1 MRATGLSVQAIQ
13 AQFVMRMNGT
23 TPAPMDDMS
32 GSKMESAMFNELVRR
47 WWIVALR
54 GGVSVAFGIAAF
66 LAPDRTM
73 SLLLSLF
80 GLFALADGVFTMG
93 AGLAVSWLSLFLEGF
108 VGISVGLL
116 TLFFPAVT
124 QLWLVPLIAVY
135 AIVTGG
141 LELAGAVRLRTDAR
155 GSMVQ
160 GDWLLGLSGAV
171 SVVFG
176 IGFWA
181 AVELA
186 AIATGTQ
193 IVLLGMFAL
202 VSGMFLLAFAFNVKT
217 WPTVLAMPV
226 MVR

>member
-1 MRATGLSVQAIQ
+1 
-13 AQFVMRMNGT
+13 
-23 TPAPMDDMS
+23 
-32 GSKMESAMFNELVRR
+32 MEGAMFDELVQR

-54 GGVSVAFGIAAF
+54 GAVSVAFGIAAF
-66 LAPDRTM
+66 VAPDRTM

-108 VGISVGLL
+108 VGVSVGAL
-116 TLFFPAVT
+116 TLFFPGVT

-141 LELAGAVRLRTDAR
+141 LELAGAVRLHTTAP
-155 GSMVQ
+155 GAMVQ

-176 IGFWA
+176 VGFWA

-186 AIATGTQ
+186 AIGTGTQ
-193 IVLLGMFAL
+193 IILLGIFAL

-217 WPTVLAMPV
+217 WRSVLAVPAIA
-226 MVR
+226 R